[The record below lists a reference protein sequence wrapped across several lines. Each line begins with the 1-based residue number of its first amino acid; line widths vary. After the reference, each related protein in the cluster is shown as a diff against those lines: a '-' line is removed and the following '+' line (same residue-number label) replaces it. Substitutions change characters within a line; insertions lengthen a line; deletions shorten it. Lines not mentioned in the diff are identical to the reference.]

1 MFPVCDP
8 VALLLHRDPLIF
20 QETEKHFRQTILCHC
35 TRKRQAELSIVSYR
49 PAFHPLLRR
58 CTDEKLKILNIL
70 SQIFPDLCRADVGK
84 GHRMGAACAKEDQF
98 HRQMLD
104 KQRDRPH
111 IPLFLVG
118 YIVGDRLLQ
127 SLLHDLFVHLT
138 TDVCED
144 LPEVLR
150 RPAFRPGDIDYRKK
164 ICERLRVKKAPQI
177 DRKIERCRFFQVLPV
192 RLCPDDRP

>member
-1 MFPVCDP
+1 
-8 VALLLHRDPLIF
+8 
-20 QETEKHFRQTILCHC
+20 
-35 TRKRQAELSIVSYR
+35 
-49 PAFHPLLRR
+49 
-58 CTDEKLKILNIL
+58 
-70 SQIFPDLCRADVGK
+70 
-84 GHRMGAACAKEDQF
+84 MGAACAKEDQF

-127 SLLHDLFVHLT
+127 SLLHDLFVHLAAPRLQ
-138 TDVCED
+138 D
-144 LPEVLR
+144 LR
-150 RPAFRPGDIDYRKK
+150 KAFRCPQVRPGDIDYRKK